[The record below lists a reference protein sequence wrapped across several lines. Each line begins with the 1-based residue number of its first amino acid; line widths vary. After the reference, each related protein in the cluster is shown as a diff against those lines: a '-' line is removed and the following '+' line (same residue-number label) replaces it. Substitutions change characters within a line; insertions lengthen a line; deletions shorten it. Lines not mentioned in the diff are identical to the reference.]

1 MCGLLI
7 SYQRINHL
15 LNRVNILYIMSR
27 EVSSSSETK
36 CGFVENIPTLVKKI
50 QCSFL
55 EQKTKGIAFRLEQL
69 RKLWWWYV
77 LYCPTRSS
85 RPSHPDL
92 RPRAYTTQAKIIFTV
107 FRITRRHLSRHVA
120 KISAKVLLR
129 LSLGRSDGA
138 RMTLLS
144 LVPILQSGWKMKKFL
159 VLRRSSPSSLE
170 SGKSQSEQS

>member
-15 LNRVNILYIMSR
+15 LNRVNILYIMSG

-77 LYCPTRSS
+77 LYCATRSS
-85 RPSHPDL
+85 R
-92 RPRAYTTQAKIIFTV
+92 AF
-107 FRITRRHLSRHVA
+107 
-120 KISAKVLLR
+120 
-129 LSLGRSDGA
+129 
-138 RMTLLS
+138 
-144 LVPILQSGWKMKKFL
+144 
-159 VLRRSSPSSLE
+159 SPGS
-170 SGKSQSEQS
+170 